1 MATVNTA
8 WDHVSGNIFKT
19 WVIMFFF
26 SVFTVCVIYIIA
38 RGFGYGEV
46 GGLGLIG
53 FALILAGIMN
63 LVSYYYSDKIVL
75 GISGAKLLK
84 HDANE
89 PVGSFTSKELY
100 HLVENLCIAAGLP
113 VPKIYI
119 IDDSAPNA
127 FATGRDPKHSAIAF
141 TSGILQK
148 LNKQELEGVTAHEL
162 SHVGN
167 RDTLVMAMVSVLVG
181 TIALLSDFFLRSMWF
196 GGRDRNNKGSAIF
209 VILAI
214 AAAILAPIVA
224 TLIQLAV
231 SRRREFLADASG
243 VLLTRYPQGL
253 AQALQKISGDRE
265 PLEVANRGTAHL
277 YIVNPLKG
285 KEAKV
290 WLAGLFNTHP
300 PVEARIKALR
310 EMEGLPAEAS
320 SAKAGK
326 V

>member
-8 WDHVSGNIFKT
+8 WDHVGANIFKT
-19 WVIMFFF
+19 WLIMLFF
-26 SVFTVCVIYIIA
+26 SLFTVAVIYIIA
-38 RGFGYGEV
+38 QGFGYGEV
-46 GGLGLIG
+46 GGLGIVG
-53 FALILAGIMN
+53 FALIMAGVMN
-63 LVSYYYSDKIVL
+63 FVSYFWSDKIVL
-75 GISGAKLLK
+75 GVSGAKPIEK
-84 HDANE
+84 KDNPE
-89 PVGSFTSKELY
+89 VY
-100 HLVENLCIAAGLP
+100 RIVENLCIAAGLSL
-113 VPKIYI
+113 PKIYI

-127 FATGRDPKHSAIAF
+127 FATGRDPKHAAIAF
-141 TSGILQK
+141 TRGILDK

-167 RDTLVMAMVSVLVG
+167 RDTLLMAVVSILVG
-181 TIALLSDFFLRSMWF
+181 TIALMADFFMRSMWY
-196 GGRDRNNKGSAIF
+196 GGRDREGRGNQAF

-214 AAAILAPIVA
+214 VAAILAPIVA

-253 AQALQKISGDRE
+253 ASALQKISTDRE

-285 KEAKV
+285 TEAKA

-300 PVEARIKALR
+300 PIQARVKALQ
-310 EMEGLPAEAS
+310 EMEGRFNL
-320 SAKAGK
+320 
-326 V
+326 